1 MCVGLVLVVAGQ
13 GERMTSKGPI
23 AVDAMG
29 GDDAPLSVVSGVREA
44 VEKLGIDVILVG
56 PVKRLRKEMGR
67 LRPLPSGIELVD
79 APDVVA
85 MDDSPLSVLR
95 EKPDS
100 SLSVCARLVK
110 DGRAAA
116 MVTAGNTGAA
126 WIAAKSILG
135 MIEGVDRPALAVV
148 LPKLHGRTLLL
159 DVGANVV
166 CRPEH
171 LVQFAVM
178 GSLYSR
184 HVLGVRN
191 PSVGLMSVGE
201 EKNKGGP
208 RVREQY
214 RRLASAGIR
223 FKGAVEG
230 RDVFSGD
237 VDVIVTDGFTG
248 NVILKVAEGLGEM
261 VVSVL
266 KDEARQSPVYGAGL
280 LMAKGAF
287 RNLKKKVDYSE
298 HGGAPLLGIK
308 GACMV
313 AHGRSSARA
322 IRNAVRFAG
331 DYASSGIIDRIEG
344 TIAELPIG
352 HISRES

>member
-1 MCVGLVLVVAGQ
+1 MRV
-13 GERMTSKGPI
+13 KGPI
-23 AVDAMG
+23 AIDAMG
-29 GDDAPLSVVSGVREA
+29 GDGAPQAVISGAREA
-44 VEKLGIDVILVG
+44 AEELGIDIILVG
-56 PVKRLRKEMGR
+56 PVKRIRKEMGR
-67 LRPLPSGIELVD
+67 LRSLPGGIELVD

-100 SLSVCARLVK
+100 SLSVCARLVR
-110 DGRAAA
+110 DGRASA

-126 WIAAKSILG
+126 WVAAKKILG
-135 MIEGVDRPALAVV
+135 MIEGVDRPALAVE
-148 LPKLHGRTLLL
+148 LPKVEGRTLLL
-159 DVGANVV
+159 DVGANVM

-178 GSLYSR
+178 GSLYSQ
-184 HVLGVRN
+184 HVLGVRS
-191 PSVGLMSVGE
+191 PSVGLMSVGQE
-201 EKNKGGP
+201 ENKGGP

-230 RDVFSGD
+230 RDVFSGE

-261 VVSVL
+261 VVSFL
-266 KDEARQSPVYGAGL
+266 MDEARQSAVYGAGL

-313 AHGRSSARA
+313 AHGRSSSRA
-322 IRNAVRFAG
+322 IRNAARSAG
-331 DYASSGIIDRIEG
+331 DYASSGIIGRIESTVARFPVG
-344 TIAELPIG
+344 KKE
-352 HISRES
+352 

>member
-1 MCVGLVLVVAGQ
+1 
-13 GERMTSKGPI
+13 MTATGPI

-29 GDDAPLSVVSGVREA
+29 GDGAPQAVISGAREA
-44 VEKLGIDVILVG
+44 VEELGIDVILVG
-56 PVKRLRKEMGR
+56 PVKRLRKEIGR

-85 MDDSPLSVLR
+85 MDDSPMSVLR

-100 SLSVCARLVK
+100 SLSVCARLVR

-126 WIAAKSILG
+126 WVAAKSNLG

-148 LPKLHGRTLLL
+148 LPRVDGRTLLL

-178 GSLYSR
+178 GSLYAQY
-184 HVLGVRN
+184 VLGVHS

-201 EKNKGGP
+201 EENKGGP
-208 RVREQY
+208 KVREQY

-223 FKGAVEG
+223 FMGAVEG
-230 RDVFSGD
+230 GDIFSGD

-248 NVILKVAEGLGEM
+248 NVILKVVEGLGEM

-266 KDEARQSPVYGAGL
+266 MEEARRSAVYGAGL

-298 HGGAPLLGIK
+298 HGGAPLLGLK
-308 GACMV
+308 GACLV
-313 AHGRSSARA
+313 AHGRSSSRA
-322 IRNAVRFAG
+322 IRNAARFAG
-331 DYASSGIIDRIEG
+331 DYASSGIIGRIEN
-344 TIAELPIG
+344 TVRRFPALRT
-352 HISRES
+352 SRE

>member
-1 MCVGLVLVVAGQ
+1 MRV
-13 GERMTSKGPI
+13 KGPI
-23 AVDAMG
+23 AIDAMG
-29 GDDAPLSVVSGVREA
+29 GDGAPQAAISGAREA
-44 VEKLGIDVILVG
+44 AEELGIDIILVG
-56 PVKRLRKEMGR
+56 PIKRIRKEMGR
-67 LRPLPSGIELVD
+67 LRPLPGGIELVD

-100 SLSVCARLVK
+100 SLSVCARLVR

-126 WIAAKSILG
+126 WVAAKSNLG
-135 MIEGVDRPALAVV
+135 MIDGVDRPALAVV
-148 LPKLHGRTLLL
+148 LPKVEGRTLLL
-159 DVGANVV
+159 DVGANVM

-178 GSLYSR
+178 GSLYSQ
-184 HVLGVRN
+184 HVLGVRS
-191 PSVGLMSVGE
+191 PSVGLMSVGQE
-201 EKNKGGP
+201 ENKGGP

-230 RDVFSGD
+230 RDVFSGE

-266 KDEARQSPVYGAGL
+266 MEEARQSAVYGAGL

-308 GACMV
+308 GACVV
-313 AHGRSSARA
+313 AHGRSSSRA
-322 IRNAVRFAG
+322 IRNAARSAG
-331 DYASSGIIDRIEG
+331 DYASSGIIRRIESTVARFPAG
-344 TIAELPIG
+344 RPSKE
-352 HISRES
+352 